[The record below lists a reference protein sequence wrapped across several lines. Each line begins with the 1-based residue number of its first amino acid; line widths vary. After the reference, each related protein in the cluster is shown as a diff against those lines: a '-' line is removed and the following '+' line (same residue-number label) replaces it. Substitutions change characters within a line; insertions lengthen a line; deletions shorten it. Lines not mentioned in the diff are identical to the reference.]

1 MVILHPVRSPFGS
14 IVVALGGAILLA
26 GCSSAAAPAPVS
38 QGPSPMTA
46 VAALGAFTTLDYCS
60 LLDVSR
66 LRGATADDPDS
77 SFTDC
82 RTDYVRSGRQHTVS
96 VGPLA
101 ADADP
106 NVKPYE
112 YSGPLPDGV
121 AVQQAGFT
129 PDKTC
134 SRVVTFA
141 DGIRLNVAV
150 TDAEGAGASDDRCTD
165 ADAVVGGVLAAASG
179 GKVRH
184 HQFTDRS
191 WGRVDPCALLNV
203 HELDAIAGAGTQ
215 PSPGLSG
222 HSCIRGTVSVAF
234 SVQKQAPT
242 GATETLGGRTARRST
257 DGAFCRLT
265 ATQPSPDTP
274 GRGEQAVVS
283 VVDTSGSSGAAAC
296 PVASQVA
303 ALVFA
308 KIP

>member
-1 MVILHPVRSPFGS
+1 MRSPLGPLFA
-14 IVVALGGAILLA
+14 ALALVLA
-26 GCSSAAAPAPVS
+26 GCSTDPAPAAAPAA
-38 QGPSPMTA
+38 PSPMTA
-46 VAALGAFTTLDYCS
+46 TSALGDFTTLDYCS

-82 RTDYVRSGRQHTVS
+82 RADFVRGGRSHTVA

-121 AVQQAGFT
+121 SVQQAGFT

-134 SRVVTFA
+134 SRAVTFA
-141 DGIRLNVAV
+141 DGIRLAV
-150 TDAEGAGASDDRCTD
+150 SVSDGEGLSANGDRCGD
-165 ADAVVGGVLAAASG
+165 ADAVVGGVLAAVSG
-179 GKVRH
+179 GRVKH
-184 HQFTDRS
+184 HEFPDRS
-191 WGRVDPCALLNV
+191 WGRVDPCALLDV
-203 HELDAIAGAGTQ
+203 HDLDAISGANTQ
-215 PSPGLSG
+215 PSAGLSG
-222 HSCIRGTVSVAF
+222 HSCIRGTVSIDFA
-234 SVQKQAPT
+234 VQKQVPT
-242 GATETLGGRTARRST
+242 GATETLGGRTARQAT

-265 ATQPSPDTP
+265 TTQPSPSTP

-283 VVDTSGSSGAAAC
+283 VVDTTGSSGAAAC
-296 PVASQVA
+296 PAAQQVA